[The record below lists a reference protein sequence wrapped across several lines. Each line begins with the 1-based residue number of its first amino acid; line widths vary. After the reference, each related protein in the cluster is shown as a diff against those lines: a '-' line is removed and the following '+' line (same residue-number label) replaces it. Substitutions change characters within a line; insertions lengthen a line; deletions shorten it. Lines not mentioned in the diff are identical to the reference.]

1 MRPGAVACPGRRS
14 AGLRLELLP
23 RPAAHGAPWK
33 HPCAPRSPLPP
44 GERRVPSES
53 GWLCGSRV
61 TQKLPA
67 PGGGR
72 APKAPAGTPESAGAK
87 ARRGQGEARPQR
99 DPGQAAGVRVG
110 TADPAPAAP
119 AAAVRAGF
127 KAWRPGGRAP
137 CASRRRDGAWH
148 PGSCPPPSPGPRR
161 GRTPRNR
168 TYPLPAPQQLQS
180 PPPSSPTSGRSLNRT
195 CHHFLWWLST
205 EPAVGRPPQQARLV
219 SGSRGPQT
227 LGRAGL
233 GGRAGKGRRNW
244 WQGQPRPRPWGTGR
258 ASRSP
263 TLRRSGRNRAR
274 GLKGQFRALSVGLCP
289 GLRAVLPRAK
299 TALLGMRSGS
309 RGALCAHLRILSL
322 APTALQ
328 RWGPLCPLAG
338 DG

>member
-1 MRPGAVACPGRRS
+1 MRPGAVACPGQRS

-67 PGGGR
+67 PGRGR
-72 APKAPAGTPESAGAK
+72 APKAPAGTPESEGAK

-119 AAAVRAGF
+119 AAAVSAGF

-148 PGSCPPPSPGPRR
+148 PGSCPPPSLGPRR
-161 GRTPRNR
+161 GRTPRIR

-180 PPPSSPTSGRSLNRT
+180 PPTLVPDLRKVIKPHVSPFPLVAVHRTRSGAPAAAGSPREREQRPANPGPRRLGRQGGERPEKLVAGAAQAAALGDRPGFPIPDSPTVRE
-195 CHHFLWWLST
+195 
-205 EPAVGRPPQQARLV
+205 EPGA
-219 SGSRGPQT
+219 GS
-227 LGRAGL
+227 
-233 GGRAGKGRRNW
+233 
-244 WQGQPRPRPWGTGR
+244 
-258 ASRSP
+258 
-263 TLRRSGRNRAR
+263 
-274 GLKGQFRALSVGLCP
+274 
-289 GLRAVLPRAK
+289 
-299 TALLGMRSGS
+299 
-309 RGALCAHLRILSL
+309 
-322 APTALQ
+322 
-328 RWGPLCPLAG
+328 
-338 DG
+338 